1 MPATLSAEEIDAL
14 RREIDAAWTA
24 AELAGPVTTS
34 ELRIGETDVRISV
47 VGDQL
52 ARALLPALEHHDP
65 AATSPEAVIGAWDAA
80 SVGTPLPS
88 PASLVDPIL
97 ETWMVRRDDEVVAQL
112 ERQSDGVIRMSD
124 HLERRYLLGIE
135 RAANLSWWESAAPFR
150 RQLHW
155 AMAPDALPIHA
166 AAVGHADGVA
176 LIIGRGGSGKSS
188 TAIASIRAGLGYVG
202 DDYCVLRLSPI
213 PIVSSLYATAKVTA
227 DELEQVGDLAD
238 TQDPDVGGGPKP
250 VLFPLRRYPE
260 QTLLQAPVRMV
271 LLPEIG
277 GAGRPTLEPA
287 SPAEALRALA
297 PNSLMQLH
305 FDGVRELGMLRRL
318 VTSVPAYRLH
328 LSTERAANPGLIRD
342 ALDRTSARLG
352 AGG

>member
-1 MPATLSAEEIDAL
+1 MTATLSADEVDRL
-14 RREIDAAWTA
+14 RRDLDAAWTV

-34 ELRIGETDVRISV
+34 DLSIGGADVRISV
-47 VGDQL
+47 VGDEL
-52 ARALLPALEHHDP
+52 GRALLPALEHHEP
-65 AATSPEAVIGAWDAA
+65 AAATPHALIGAWDAA
-80 SVGTPLPS
+80 SVGTSLPS
-88 PASLVDPIL
+88 PASPADPKL
-97 ETWMVRRDDEVVAQL
+97 ETWMVRRDDEVVAQV
-112 ERQSDGVIRMSD
+112 ERQSDGVIRVSD
-124 HLERRYLLGIE
+124 HLRRRYLLGIE
-135 RAANLSWWESAAPFR
+135 RAANLSWWEGAAPFR

-155 AMAPDALPIHA
+155 AMAPEALPIHA
-166 AAVGHADGVA
+166 AAVGHPDGVA
-176 LIIGRGGSGKSS
+176 LIVGRGGSGKSS

-202 DDYCVLRLSPI
+202 DDYCVLRLSPT

-260 QTLLQAPVRMV
+260 QTLLQAPVRML

-277 GAGRPTLEPA
+277 GTGRPTLEPA

-305 FDGVRELGMLRRL
+305 FDGVRELRMLRRL
-318 VTSVPAYRLH
+318 VTSVPAHRLR
-328 LSTERAANPGLIRD
+328 LSSDRAANPELIRE
-342 ALDRTSARLG
+342 ALDRPSARLG
-352 AGG
+352 TGG